1 MSSSNWPVKG
11 IFLLALLAICSRLEA
26 SPLDTIPGHYFYRD
40 TFCSNQIILIN
51 GQFYGPDMPSG
62 TDTLHGA
69 AANGG
74 DSIIHVDLTFFSA
87 QMALLDGSICKGDTI
102 WVNNVAYH
110 AGHYLGEEIIEDGA
124 LNGCDSIVHIDLEVI
139 AGGEGMLA
147 DSLCPGDFV
156 MINGVRYDRN
166 NPGGMEILPGASF
179 NGCDSVLMIDLHFR
193 EFCPSTAGFVYAP
206 NAFRPGSS
214 DARNN
219 YFYLST
225 DAGIASIRR
234 MVILDRWG
242 DLMYSRED
250 ISPNIPEEGWDGKFR
265 GDWAPNGVYGFRA
278 EIIRAD
284 GQTLVKTG
292 EVAILR

>member
-1 MSSSNWPVKG
+1 
-11 IFLLALLAICSRLEA
+11 
-26 SPLDTIPGHYFYRD
+26 
-40 TFCSNQIILIN
+40 
-51 GQFYGPDMPSG
+51 
-62 TDTLHGA
+62 
-69 AANGG
+69 
-74 DSIIHVDLTFFSA
+74 
-87 QMALLDGSICKGDTI
+87 
-102 WVNNVAYH
+102 
-110 AGHYLGEEIIEDGA
+110 
-124 LNGCDSIVHIDLEVI
+124 
-139 AGGEGMLA
+139 
-147 DSLCPGDFV
+147 
-156 MINGVRYDRN
+156 
-166 NPGGMEILPGASF
+166 
-179 NGCDSVLMIDLHFR
+179 
-193 EFCPSTAGFVYAP
+193 
-206 NAFRPGSS
+206 
-214 DARNN
+214 NN